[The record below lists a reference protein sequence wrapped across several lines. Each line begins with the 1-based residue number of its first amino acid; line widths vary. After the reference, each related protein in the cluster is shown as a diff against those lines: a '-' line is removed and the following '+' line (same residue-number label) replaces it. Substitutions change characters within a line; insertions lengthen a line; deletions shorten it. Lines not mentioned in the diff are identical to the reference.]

1 MDVSLYRNKSKSIYN
16 PTQIDNGSKRSSIKL
31 INSNVN
37 NGYGIAT
44 NKNSPYDSDE
54 IDLPLNIK
62 NKSPN

>member
-16 PTQIDNGSKRSSIKL
+16 PTQIDDGSKRSIRL

-37 NGYGIAT
+37 NGYIAT

-62 NKSPN
+62 NKSSN